1 MSFMYADETKSSVL
15 KVLIPML
22 TYYII
27 SCSMKCPAYYKLH
40 CTVLLQYTY
49 DFVGIVF
56 ISKTSCRDVRV
67 VENYML
73 PSSASQLIS
82 LR

>member
-1 MSFMYADETKSSVL
+1 
-15 KVLIPML
+15 
-22 TYYII
+22 
-27 SCSMKCPAYYKLH
+27 MKCPAYYTIL
-40 CTVLLQYTY
+40 VLSYTY

-73 PSSASQLIS
+73 PSADLITLKAVIS
-82 LR
+82 CVAYRR

>member
-1 MSFMYADETKSSVL
+1 MSFMYADKKNKSSVL
-15 KVLIPML
+15 KVLIPKL
-22 TYYII
+22 TYII
-27 SCSMKCPAYYKLH
+27 SCSMKCPAYYIILVLH
-40 CTVLLQYTY
+40 TY

-73 PSSASQLIS
+73 PSPASQLIS

>member
-1 MSFMYADETKSSVL
+1 
-15 KVLIPML
+15 
-22 TYYII
+22 
-27 SCSMKCPAYYKLH
+27 MKCPAYHIILVLH
-40 CTVLLQYTY
+40 TY

-73 PSSASQLIS
+73 PSPASQLIS

>member
-1 MSFMYADETKSSVL
+1 MYTRVL
-15 KVLIPML
+15 P
-22 TYYII
+22 
-27 SCSMKCPAYYKLH
+27 
-40 CTVLLQYTY
+40 YTY
-49 DFVGIVF
+49 DFVGGIVF

-73 PSSASQLIS
+73 PSPASQLIS